1 MVGASATTVNWRPNG
16 TWPTVN
22 GMECIDFNYYGT
34 WKTAEEQC
42 TGWTWCATEANAAGN
57 SYKTYS
63 YCGVGN
69 NTASSNP
76 CVPMIYS
83 GVEYQNCTLAST
95 SGWCATST
103 YYTGSYYSYR

>member
-1 MVGASATTVNWRPNG
+1 
-16 TWPTVN
+16 
-22 GMECIDFNYYGT
+22 MECIDFNYYGT

-42 TGWTWCATEANAAGN
+42 SSWTWCATEANAAGN

-69 NTASSNP
+69 NSGTD

-83 GVEYQNCTLAST
+83 GQLYENCTQAST

-103 YYTGSYYSYR
+103 YYTGAYYSYK